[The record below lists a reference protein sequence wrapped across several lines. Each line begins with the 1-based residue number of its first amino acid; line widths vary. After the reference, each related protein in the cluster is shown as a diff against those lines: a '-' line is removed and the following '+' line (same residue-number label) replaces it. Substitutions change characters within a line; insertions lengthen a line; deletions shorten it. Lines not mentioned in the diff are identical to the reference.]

1 MFKAKMKHFGE
12 DNQFLFLNSV
22 SHLTLFVFD
31 HGSRGHVTVA
41 DLSCNVS
48 SRQNLSPNIQSNQG
62 IRPEIFWAEFTP
74 KFLLVLCND
83 HSTSV
88 FDRTSLVKTRA
99 TSDDFSIDQESI
111 ISALVA
117 PCETDVV
124 ISFIVG
130 NSNTYLTRLFK
141 SLWTHCPSP
150 PVPAL
155 CFHFKFRIPFD
166 FTTEKPIQ
174 CDIYLK

>member
-62 IRPEIFWAEFTP
+62 IRPEIFWAEFSP

-130 NSNTYLTRLFK
+130 NSNTYLTRLYYLRVYGPIVRHHPYLPYA
-141 SLWTHCPSP
+141 SILNSESPSIFLKNQYN
-150 PVPAL
+150 A
-155 CFHFKFRIPFD
+155 I
-166 FTTEKPIQ
+166 FT
-174 CDIYLK
+174 

>member
-1 MFKAKMKHFGE
+1 MSVAGRTFPQTFNPIKGFAQKYFG
-12 DNQFLFLNSV
+12 LN
-22 SHLTLFVFD
+22 FPP
-31 HGSRGHVTVA
+31 
-41 DLSCNVS
+41 NS
-48 SRQNLSPNIQSNQG
+48 SWRSS
-62 IRPEIFWAEFTP
+62 
-74 KFLLVLCND
+74 CND

-166 FTTEKPIQ
+166 SPKKNQYNAIFTWNEGLTLNPTNIGEHAHLRNNLNPKNEKPFALTK
-174 CDIYLK
+174 D

>member
-1 MFKAKMKHFGE
+1 MKTFFISQLRPR
-12 DNQFLFLNSV
+12 N
-22 SHLTLFVFD
+22 

-41 DLSCNVS
+41 DLSCDVS

-62 IRPEIFWAEFTP
+62 IYPEIFWAEFSP

-88 FDRTSLVKTRA
+88 FDRASLVKTRA

-130 NSNTYLTRLFK
+130 NSNTYLTRL
-141 SLWTHCPSP
+141 
-150 PVPAL
+150 
-155 CFHFKFRIPFD
+155 
-166 FTTEKPIQ
+166 
-174 CDIYLK
+174 